1 MKVACLTRFIPADSW
16 QKIGCW
22 VKTLFTQHPKD
33 TGETYLQHLWFT
45 VTISLQ
51 LFFAATTLLLHGIL
65 PFIFTRT
72 TSAQI
77 EKLYLIMKS
86 RIPQSRRET
95 LDSEY
100 EI

>member
-1 MKVACLTRFIPADSW
+1 MKVVCLTRFIAEDSW

-33 TGETYLQHLWFT
+33 TNETYLQHLWFT
-45 VTISLQ
+45 VTISSQ
-51 LFFAATTLLLHGIL
+51 LLLAAITLLLHGIF

-72 TSAQI
+72 TSSQI

-95 LDSEY
+95 LDTEY